1 MTKRPNSRVNL
12 DKAIMRLFGSYDKS
26 LETRDI
32 IANAIV
38 GQMLCGAV
46 VKGGSGLKL
55 RYGMSCT
62 RATVD
67 LDTACS
73 GDIPQFIDML
83 AARLKEGWNDFTGEV
98 VRRNPATPRD
108 VPQQYVM
115 KPYAVRLMYKGQSW
129 CTVDLEVGF
138 NEIGDADDSEYAL
151 SDEVAELFTRLGF
164 PVPDSIPLMKCEFQ
178 VAQKLHGLTERNS
191 RRAHDL
197 IDLQLIVERT
207 PIDLAETR
215 RICERLFAFRR
226 LQTWPP
232 RIVMRQEWESLY
244 RTANAKGA
252 ANRSLAEAIEWANGL
267 IAQITSS
274 GEQQTPVGTVGL
286 MQ

>member
-98 VRRNPATPRD
+98 VRRNPATPRA
-108 VPQQYVM
+108 VPQQYGHRRGGTGSEQYGDLRSLPAG
-115 KPYAVRLMYKGQSW
+115 KPS
-129 CTVDLEVGF
+129 
-138 NEIGDADDSEYAL
+138 SPAL
-151 SDEVAELFTRLGF
+151 S
-164 PVPDSIPLMKCEFQ
+164 
-178 VAQKLHGLTERNS
+178 
-191 RRAHDL
+191 
-197 IDLQLIVERT
+197 
-207 PIDLAETR
+207 
-215 RICERLFAFRR
+215 
-226 LQTWPP
+226 
-232 RIVMRQEWESLY
+232 
-244 RTANAKGA
+244 
-252 ANRSLAEAIEWANGL
+252 
-267 IAQITSS
+267 
-274 GEQQTPVGTVGL
+274 
-286 MQ
+286 

>member
-32 IANAIV
+32 MANAIV

-73 GDIPQFIDML
+73 GDIPQFIDTL
-83 AARLKEGWNDFTGEV
+83 AARLKDGWNDFTGEV
-98 VRRNPATPRD
+98 VRRNPATPKD

-115 KPYAVRLMYKGQSW
+115 KPYAVRLITKGSRG
-129 CTVDLEVGF
+129 V
-138 NEIGDADDSEYAL
+138 
-151 SDEVAELFTRLGF
+151 RLILRSG
-164 PVPDSIPLMKCEFQ
+164 STKSAMRTI
-178 VAQKLHGLTERNS
+178 RN
-191 RRAHDL
+191 
-197 IDLQLIVERT
+197 
-207 PIDLAETR
+207 
-215 RICERLFAFRR
+215 
-226 LQTWPP
+226 
-232 RIVMRQEWESLY
+232 MRSP
-244 RTANAKGA
+244 TK
-252 ANRSLAEAIEWANGL
+252 
-267 IAQITSS
+267 
-274 GEQQTPVGTVGL
+274 
-286 MQ
+286 

>member
-83 AARLKEGWNDFTGEV
+83 AARLEEGWNDFTGLDLRRRGKPRMDAVDLPQEEPVPESDPTELQSHLCTCGQPRHWQV
-98 VRRNPATPRD
+98 VF
-108 VPQQYVM
+108 
-115 KPYAVRLMYKGQSW
+115 SW
-129 CTVDLEVGF
+129 CSG
-138 NEIGDADDSEYAL
+138 AY
-151 SDEVAELFTRLGF
+151 R
-164 PVPDSIPLMKCEFQ
+164 Q
-178 VAQKLHGLTERNS
+178 LHIQDG
-191 RRAHDL
+191 
-197 IDLQLIVERT
+197 
-207 PIDLAETR
+207 
-215 RICERLFAFRR
+215 
-226 LQTWPP
+226 
-232 RIVMRQEWESLY
+232 
-244 RTANAKGA
+244 NA
-252 ANRSLAEAIEWANGL
+252 
-267 IAQITSS
+267 
-274 GEQQTPVGTVGL
+274 
-286 MQ
+286 

>member
-73 GDIPQFIDML
+73 GDIPQFIDTL
-83 AARLKEGWNDFTGEV
+83 AARLKDGWNDFTGEV
-98 VRRNPATPRD
+98 VRRNPATPKD

-115 KPYAVRLMYKGQSW
+115 KPYAVRLMYKGQS
-129 CTVDLEVGF
+129 
-138 NEIGDADDSEYAL
+138 
-151 SDEVAELFTRLGF
+151 
-164 PVPDSIPLMKCEFQ
+164 
-178 VAQKLHGLTERNS
+178 
-191 RRAHDL
+191 
-197 IDLQLIVERT
+197 
-207 PIDLAETR
+207 
-215 RICERLFAFRR
+215 
-226 LQTWPP
+226 
-232 RIVMRQEWESLY
+232 
-244 RTANAKGA
+244 
-252 ANRSLAEAIEWANGL
+252 
-267 IAQITSS
+267 
-274 GEQQTPVGTVGL
+274 
-286 MQ
+286 